1 VIRSY
6 TLGADTKKDRD
17 LYAWIGHFLMD
28 AALHEQIG
36 MPITGHA
43 GDHWYVATP
52 DKGRARGFASMRA
65 NKSGEKFHIRYAY
78 ADTSML
84 RRALLTSVIKDARK
98 NGAAT
103 IFTNERHDDEDL
115 SSLGFK
121 IVSTRRGSF
130 ARWELQFNNVGG
142 SE

>member
-1 VIRSY
+1 MIRSY

-43 GDHWYVATP
+43 EDRWHVATP
-52 DKGRARGFASMRA
+52 EKGKARGFTSLRA
-65 NKSGEKFHIRYAY
+65 GKSGQQFHMRYAY

-84 RRALLTSVIKDARK
+84 RRALITRAIEDARES
-98 NGAAT
+98 GAAM
-103 IFTNERHDDEDL
+103 IFTNERHDDADL
-115 SSLGFK
+115 PALGFK
-121 IVSTRRGSF
+121 IVSTRQGSF
-130 ARWELQFNNVGG
+130 ARWELKLNSGDG
-142 SE
+142 K